1 MNRIIVAKE
10 LLKLAKELLAEQW
23 VQVPGELL
31 ERSDLSGVKLK
42 VTGDSIKAVTERDD
56 KPAVGSSFSLQ
67 EEGNWLKGLSKLLG
81 LSPAKH
87 ESLEKW
93 IRGEFPHM
101 KTASKHEKF

>member
-1 MNRIIVAKE
+1 
-10 LLKLAKELLAEQW
+10 
-23 VQVPGELL
+23 
-31 ERSDLSGVKLK
+31 
-42 VTGDSIKAVTERDD
+42 
-56 KPAVGSSFSLQ
+56 VGSSFSLQ

>member
-1 MNRIIVAKE
+1 MNRVKVAKE
-10 LLKLAKELLAEQW
+10 LLKLARELLAEQW
-23 VQVPGELL
+23 VQVPSELL

-42 VTGDSIKAVTERDD
+42 VTGESIKAVTERDG

-81 LSPAKH
+81 LSSAKS

-93 IRGEFPHM
+93 VRGEFPHM
-101 KTASKHEKF
+101 KTASRK